1 MFHIFLQRAW
11 YYQAHIHPP
20 AIVLLVL
27 AGPIDGD
34 KDWPWLRE
42 LPCIAA
48 PDGHPLPAE
57 DATLQVLQSLGF
69 TTSALPRKQT
79 SQESMLLQGKVLWR
93 AGGQKKSVS
102 TPRPWGGGGPPP
114 VARWVVFWGRLWRRA
129 GVPTGR

>member
-1 MFHIFLQRAW
+1 MSSFSLQRPW
-11 YYQAHIHPP
+11 IYRAHIHPP

-93 AGGQKKSVS
+93 GLAAEHRPC
-102 TPRPWGGGGPPP
+102 TPPGNVEAEP
-114 VARWVVFWGRLWRRA
+114 
-129 GVPTGR
+129 